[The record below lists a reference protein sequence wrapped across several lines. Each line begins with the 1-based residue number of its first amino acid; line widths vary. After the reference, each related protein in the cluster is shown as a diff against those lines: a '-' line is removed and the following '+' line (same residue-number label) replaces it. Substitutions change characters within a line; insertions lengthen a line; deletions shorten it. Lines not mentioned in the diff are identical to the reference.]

1 MKLGIKIATCLMS
14 VIYWILKKLPTKR
27 KIVFLSRQHDT
38 SNVDFDLMMAYIGE
52 AYLDYECKV
61 LAQRI
66 KPGVVNVLRYGF
78 HTLHQM
84 YELATSEIAILD
96 TYCVPVS
103 LLSHKEELL
112 VIQMWHAIGAFKKFG
127 LSIVGKEEGSSEAIA
142 RHMKMHRNY
151 DYVCASSEY
160 CRPFFAEAFGV
171 AMDQVVTYPL
181 PRLDKL
187 CKWEEQDTI
196 IRKIYRTYPQLLGGE
211 KKVVVYAPT
220 FRKGQEDM
228 SEAIQELIW
237 SFDFYRYHLII
248 KEHPLSEIHVDDK
261 RVIWDKEYGTN
272 EMILIADYVITDYS
286 AIAFEAAVARKPI
299 LFYAMDYDV
308 YMKKR
313 DFYCEYE
320 QMIPG
325 ILLRSGHAV
334 HMAMDNQLYSQE
346 QIEEFARKYVKRP
359 EKSYTVDLVDFIMDA
374 RKATR

>member
-1 MKLGIKIATCLMS
+1 MKLGIKMVACLMS
-14 VIYWILKKLPTKR
+14 VMYWILKKLPTKR
-27 KIVFLSRQHDT
+27 KIIFLSRQHDT
-38 SNVDFDLMMAYIGE
+38 SNVDFDLMIAYIGE
-52 AYLDYECKV
+52 MYPDYDCKV

-66 KPGVVNVLRYGF
+66 KPGMVNMLKYGF
-78 HTLHQM
+78 HTLQQM

-103 LLSHKEELL
+103 LLHHKEELL

-127 LSIVGKEEGSSEAIA
+127 LSIVGKEEGSSEAVA
-142 RHMKMHRNY
+142 SYMKMHKNY

-171 AMDQVVTYPL
+171 SVSQVVTYPL
-181 PRLDKL
+181 PRLDRL
-187 CKWEEQDTI
+187 CQWEEQERI
-196 IRKIYRTYPQLLGGE
+196 IRNIYRTYPQLLGGE

-228 SEAIQELIW
+228 SETIQELIW
-237 SFDFYRYHLII
+237 SFDFCRYHLII

-261 RVIWDKEYGTN
+261 RVIWDKEYETD
-272 EMILIADYVITDYS
+272 EMILVADYVITDYS
-286 AIAFEAAVARKPI
+286 AIVFEAAVARKPI
-299 LFYAMDYDV
+299 LFYATDYDA
-308 YMKKR
+308 YMKNR

-334 HMAMDNQLYSQE
+334 HMAMENQLYSQE
-346 QIEEFARKYVKRP
+346 QIEEFASKYVKKP
-359 EKSYTVDLVDFIMDA
+359 EKSYTVDLVEFIMGA
-374 RKATR
+374 RKSV